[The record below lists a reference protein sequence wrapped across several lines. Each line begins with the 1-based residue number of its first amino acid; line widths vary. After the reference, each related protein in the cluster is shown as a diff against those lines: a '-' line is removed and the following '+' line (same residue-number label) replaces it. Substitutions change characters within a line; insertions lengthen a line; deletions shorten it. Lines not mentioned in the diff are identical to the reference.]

1 MDHLDLPI
9 FVLKDFM
16 HSLVPDAAAL
26 HTILTRR
33 SAWPLT
39 EPAPTPEELE
49 TILQAAAVAPDH
61 AGLHPW
67 HFKAVRG
74 NDRQALLQQVLRH
87 PAAQAETVRALHGKY
102 TLKLT
107 TAPVVIVLAARI
119 MPHPKAPEFEQLLAA
134 GAAVMSMLNAAHLLG
149 YSGFWS
155 STPDPLGAML
165 HEVMG
170 FEPRDRIIGLLNL
183 GMPAKAAQYPASR
196 AAWQTYAEVWH
207 PG

>member
-1 MDHLDLPI
+1 
-9 FVLKDFM
+9 M
-16 HSLVPDAAAL
+16 HSLIPDATAL

-61 AGLHPW
+61 AGLRPW

-74 NDRQALLQQVLRH
+74 NDRQALLQQVLKH
-87 PAAQAETVRALHGKY
+87 PDAQAETVRALHGKY

-119 MPHPKAPEFEQLLAA
+119 TPHPKAPEFEQILSA
-134 GAAVMSMLNAAHLLG
+134 GAAVMNMLNAAHLLG

-155 STPDPLGAML
+155 STPAPLDNLL
-165 HEVMG
+165 HEVIQ
-170 FEPRDRIIGLLNL
+170 FEERDRVIGLLNL
-183 GMPAKAAQYPASR
+183 GKPASTERNYAPR
-196 AAWQTYAEVWH
+196 AEWQSYAQIWSPE
-207 PG
+207 